1 MTAEP
6 PITLSYA
13 TSTVPRGCVSNSSMG
28 TAHEVHVL
36 SVKWS
41 KVSRRGSSASPQNF
55 THCHFTLS
63 PQHCHPVAVLSR
75 QGVPAV
81 KTFL

>member
-28 TAHEVHVL
+28 TDHEVHVL

-41 KVSRRGSSASPQNF
+41 KVSKRGPRASPQNF
-55 THCHFTLS
+55 LHCPSHCHHSTAILS
-63 PQHCHPVAVLSR
+63 LPSAGTVSQL
-75 QGVPAV
+75 
-81 KTFL
+81 